1 MCGIAGF
8 AKLDNSNVS
17 KATRLTLESMARAL
31 RPRGPDDMQFVEL
44 GPASLSFTRLSLL
57 DPEHGRQP
65 FASRDGLVTLAAN
78 GEIYNHP
85 ELRRKFDES
94 LFHSHSD
101 CEVLLHL
108 YERDGLDFLE
118 SVRGMFG
125 IAIIDLREQRVVLAR
140 DRIGLK
146 PMFIHRTSDSL
157 LFASEIKALF
167 QHPDCPRVL
176 DWSAGLANQ
185 GFNAAPIMPSGE
197 PANWFRGVRQIEP
210 GTIVT
215 YDLRNGDTST
225 KVYWRRPAPL
235 APGDVSPEELTDQ
248 VRLLLS
254 ESVQECLV
262 ADADVGLLL
271 SGGVDSASIA
281 ALAKGTAGHS
291 FTALSAAT
299 LLNGDADYARST
311 AATLGFTHHE
321 LAFANDAVPS
331 PEDWRRL
338 LWLMESPLCGPEQY
352 YKSEIYR
359 FARQGWPGMKAMLLG
374 SGADELS
381 GGYSRML
388 AGGGDWHDFIGNL
401 TQLSRRR
408 ALAARAPA
416 LEVWWQARR
425 PLVRDDLIRVAFP
438 GALGDVYE
446 EFEAWKIRD
455 WLQYNFWLEDRAAS
469 GNSIEAR
476 FPYLDHRIVEV
487 LSSVPRKYREELFW
501 DKRIIRSAAAD
512 LLPSET
518 TSRPKIA
525 FFDGDGAR
533 YTHVTFARM
542 LAANS
547 YELLE
552 QALASPSAAQF
563 LNGDQ
568 MRACVA
574 DIIDGTSDTHVEL
587 LLRLV
592 NMGLLD
598 QAAQTPPTTQPSSA
612 PPVPEVSQPTDR
624 SQRRA
629 ILFGESTVTPDSVVR
644 LGDGVLLLDG
654 TDGQSFISADGQLRF
669 VIDHGTDFTW
679 LSVLRGV
686 DGEKDVRTL
695 CADAGCEL
703 ESVAEFIDQ
712 SILEGLLI
720 RAGETR

>member
-8 AKLDNSNVS
+8 ANLDNSFVS
-17 KATRLTLESMARAL
+17 EKTRITLESMARAL
-31 RPRGPDDMQFVEL
+31 RPRGPDDMQFIEL

-57 DPEHGRQP
+57 DPVHGRQP
-65 FASRDGLVTLAAN
+65 FLSRDGLIALAAN
-78 GEIYNHP
+78 GEIYNHS
-85 ELRRKFDES
+85 ELRQKFDES
-94 LFHSHSD
+94 KFRSRSD

-108 YERDGLDFLE
+108 YERDGLDFLD

-125 IAIIDLREQRVVLAR
+125 IAIIDLRKHRIVLAR

-146 PMFIHRTSDSL
+146 PLFIHRTSNTL

-167 QHPDCPRVL
+167 QHPSCPRML
-176 DWSAGLANQ
+176 DWPTALANQ

-197 PANWFRGVRQIEP
+197 PANWFCGVQQIEP

-225 KVYWRRPAPL
+225 KIYWRRPTPL
-235 APGDVSPEELTDQ
+235 SPEDVSPEELTDQ

-254 ESVQECLV
+254 ESAQECLV
-262 ADADVGLLL
+262 ADADVGVML

-281 ALAKGTAGHS
+281 ALAKGTAEHS

-311 AATLGFTHHE
+311 AATLGYTHHE

-359 FARQGWPGMKAMLLG
+359 FARHGWPGMKAMLLG

-388 AGGGDWHDFIGNL
+388 AGGGDWHDFMHNL

-408 ALAARAPA
+408 ALATRAPA
-416 LEVWWQARR
+416 LEVWWQSRR

-438 GALGDVYE
+438 QSLGDVYD

-455 WLQYNFWLEDRAAS
+455 WLQYNFWLEDRTAS

-487 LSSVPRKYREELFW
+487 LSSVPRQYREALFW
-501 DKRIIRSAAAD
+501 DKQIIRSASAD
-512 LLPSET
+512 LLPSEIT
-518 TSRPKIA
+518 TRPKIA

-533 YTHVTFARM
+533 HTHVTFARM
-542 LAANS
+542 LAENS
-547 YELLE
+547 HELLE
-552 QALASPSAAQF
+552 RSLASPRAAQF
-563 LNGDQ
+563 LDGDQ
-568 MRACVA
+568 MRACIA
-574 DIIDGTSDTHVEL
+574 EIIDGTSDTHVEL

-598 QAAQTPPTTQPSSA
+598 QMSQALPITQPSSA
-612 PPVPEVSQPTDR
+612 PLVHEVSLRTDR
-624 SQRRA
+624 RQRRA
-629 ILFGESTVTPDSVVR
+629 ILFGELAGTPDSVLR
-644 LGDGVLLLDG
+644 FGDGVLLLDG
-654 TDGQSFISADGQLRF
+654 AANQSFISVNGQLRF
-669 VIDHGTDFTW
+669 VIDHDTDSTW
-679 LSVLRGV
+679 LSVLRCI
-686 DGEKDVRTL
+686 DGKKDVRTV
-695 CADAGCEL
+695 CADVGCDPETVL
-703 ESVAEFIDQ
+703 EFIEQ
-712 SILEGLLI
+712 SIVEGVLI
-720 RAGETR
+720 QVHPR